1 MKNRAQLNF
10 TSVGMAL
17 LFVSIFAI
25 FLGTYMGGLLI
36 IFPGSDLNVTSS
48 ATYNK
53 LTTMANLSEDLSGKV
68 GQTSTTDESFDVK
81 VYKAGFSAIKL
92 IFYDGPTL
100 IAQLLNTFTTE
111 LGVPSW
117 VVGFCLACVVLPLAI
132 LVFNVFIRSFI
143 KL

>member
-1 MKNRAQLNF
+1 MSKAQLNF

-17 LFVSIFAI
+17 LFISIFAI
-25 FLGTYMGGLLI
+25 FLSTYMGGLLL
-36 IFPGSDLNVTSS
+36 IFPSASLNLTTS

-81 VYKAGFSAIKL
+81 VYKAGFAAIKL
-92 IFYDGPTL
+92 IFYDGPSL
-100 IAQLLNTFTTE
+100 IASLLNTFTTE

-117 VVGFCLACVVLPLAI
+117 VVGFCLACVILPLAI
-132 LVFNVFIRSFI
+132 VLFNVFTRSFI
-143 KL
+143 RL